1 MQPFLP
7 IRHQQ
12 PPPPISLL
20 RHPHSSSGHRRLHSS
35 GDAVGSCRN
44 SDELISAENRENGPD
59 LIGKVWNR
67 AQGVAGLVF
76 GNENSASSEDS
87 RFPVLVSVLKE
98 ERDDVEMVRGALETL
113 VSALTPTDQAK
124 ALKNEVQPTLM
135 NTNLLSRE
143 AKSISLLLSLLQE
156 AILTIPRG
164 RTRLMDMLMDH
175 ELYEMRPCYFSLTTR
190 EVEEIQ
196 NILVFEGAFEKIFS
210 IIKEE
215 GCSEGGVVQVLL
227 RKTMGFD
234 PLISILKLRG
244 SSYTEHLHLNR
255 LTLGVQDLK
264 LDQTNIH
271 LSRLGNYSA
280 YYGPGVPIPSS
291 YLNSA
296 VMGCHVPHPHVWAP
310 PQHVMPPYGVSYSA
324 IYSPGVVY
332 AHPKVPIVATPVSAQ
347 MLSTSSDNMDQGS
360 TKKLKRLDGVA
371 MQVVN
376 DNAEVDGEG
385 LAHGASQR

>member
-1 MQPFLP
+1 M
-7 IRHQQ
+7 
-12 PPPPISLL
+12 
-20 RHPHSSSGHRRLHSS
+20 
-35 GDAVGSCRN
+35 
-44 SDELISAENRENGPD
+44 
-59 LIGKVWNR
+59 NR
-67 AQGVAGLVF
+67 AQGVVGLVF

-87 RFPVLVSVLKE
+87 NGFPVLVSVLKE
-98 ERDDVEMVRGALETL
+98 ERDDVELVRGALETL
-113 VSALTPTDQAK
+113 VSALTPIDQAK

-143 AKSISLLLSLLQE
+143 AKSISLLLSLLVTGSHSDYSSWKNS
-156 AILTIPRG
+156 AYG
-164 RTRLMDMLMDH
+164 H
-175 ELYEMRPCYFSLTTR
+175 ANGSLYEMRPYYFSLTTR
-190 EVEEIQ
+190 EAEEIQ

-244 SSYTEHLHLNR
+244 SSYSFTQQKTLNR
-255 LTLGVQDLK
+255 LTFGVQDLK

-296 VMGCHVPHPHVWAP
+296 VMGCHVPHPHMWAP
-310 PQHVMPPYGVSYSA
+310 PQHVMPPYGVPYSA

-332 AHPKVPIVATPVSAQ
+332 AHPKVPIVTTPVSAQ

-371 MQVVN
+371 TQVVN
-376 DNAEVDGEG
+376 DNAQVDGEG
-385 LAHGASQR
+385 SVHGASQSSVKLML